1 MKKIFRSVAALAVVM
16 FAGCT
21 TEIVD
26 DNFAPAV
33 DGNTTVVTF
42 DLGES
47 RTSLGELD
55 ENNHRKVLWS
65 TGDKIAINGVT
76 SAEAVIS
83 EENPSKA
90 LFSFDSALVYPY
102 NALYPAAFYKD
113 DATITLPATQGV
125 GVGTF
130 ATNTLPM
137 AAHIG
142 EGEAATLHH
151 VAGALRFR
159 IKQAAAEGADAHEIH
174 HVEFR
179 GNNGEQ
185 LSGDFAIDYTNLT
198 LTSASEAEAD
208 KVVATKVYAD
218 SSKEE
223 DLNVFVV
230 VPART
235 YERGFTLRII
245 DKNGHYMDVKSEI
258 SQTIAKGEIKAMPSV
273 EFVPTGTLVNVE
285 IKSAADLVAFA
296 KEYNTGKYSTIAP
309 FVVNIA
315 EDIVFDDAT
324 NAEWEPIGNALSDE
338 STNYFHGIL
347 EGNNH
352 LIKNWKTSHP
362 LFAYT
367 GSGSLIKDLTIDA
380 SCVLTAN
387 FADGEQYT
395 ASFVG
400 YHRGVLYN
408 CANNA
413 AIVATGSWS
422 KDAYVAGL
430 AGRVVVG
437 EVENCSMNGS
447 ITIDENFKV
456 AGAIYVGGLVG
467 RVSNADG
474 KITNSHF
481 TNGISFAGGSSDSS
495 KKGYIGGIVGYTAG
509 AVKGCTS
516 GTGMS
521 IVGAHATN
529 YIHTIYWGG
538 IAGYV
543 YPNTTISE
551 CVNNSIVK
559 LTYQRNSDATRNLYM
574 GGIAGYV
581 DADAVV
587 KSCNNAAEVQ
597 SRSACKTISIGGIVG
612 LAVADSTIDDC
623 NNTSTVSARSSNA
636 GSNGGRYLSIG
647 GIIGACATSN
657 VSNVLNSGTI
667 AVSKSENN
675 LTANLCMGG
684 CIGELL
690 TALDGK
696 NTVANSGKL
705 EFTDTSANRSFLGV
719 GGVVG
724 VINKAGANLS
734 NVSNSGAITDSAA
747 TLHTNAFIGGVVGLI
762 RQAATV
768 SGVTNNG
775 QVHFAN
781 VTKTHVNLGLGGIIG
796 GVGSYAYDTNNS
808 VVVETLVTAHID
820 NAINNGKVVI
830 TKNGVSPN
838 FAGGGIVGIIK
849 GAGSSVINCENRAHI
864 DCRVSNNGYNDEALD
879 TTIPSQFDASNVIVA
894 NTSATCAAGIA
905 GFALG
910 TEGAPLQ
917 ITNCKSTDTTNPI
930 QSYRGYTGG
939 IVGYARY
946 AAIADCS
953 NVTTVSSANT
963 SNRCGGIAG
972 YIHSSTITNS
982 TATCTVDGVKNT
994 YSGGIAGGMNA
1005 TSTISSSK
1013 FNGKVTASG
1022 NAGTKLGAIVA
1033 YSAAGA
1039 TITDCGAKGQI
1050 GFTTALASIT
1060 VDAFCGDDN
1069 ATITGSYIL
1078 E

>member
-1 MKKIFRSVAALAVVM
+1 MKKIFRSVAALAVVL

-21 TEIVD
+21 TEPVED
-26 DNFAPAV
+26 TFAPSV
-33 DGNTTVVTF
+33 DGGTTVVTF

-47 RTSLGELD
+47 RTSLGDLD
-55 ENNHRKVLWS
+55 DNNRRKVLWS
-65 TGDKIAINGVT
+65 AGDKIAINGVT
-76 SAEAVIS
+76 SAEAVIN
-83 EENPSKA
+83 EENPA
-90 LFSFDSALVYPY
+90 LASFSFDGTLAYPY
-102 NALYPAAFYKD
+102 NALYPAEFYKD
-113 DATITLPATQGV
+113 EATIALPATQGV
-125 GVGTF
+125 GVGSF

-137 AAHIG
+137 ASHIG

-151 VAGALRFR
+151 IAGALRFR
-159 IKQAAAEGADAHEIH
+159 IKQAAAEGADAHKIH
-174 HVEFR
+174 HLEFR

-185 LSGDFAIDYTNLT
+185 LVGDFAIDYTTLT
-198 LTSASEAEAD
+198 LTPASEAEAD
-208 KVVATKVYAD
+208 KVVATRVNAD
-218 SSKEE
+218 SSKEQ
-223 DLNVFVV
+223 DLDIFVV

-245 DKNGHYMDVKSEI
+245 DENGHYMDVKSEI

-285 IKSAADLVAFA
+285 IKSAAELVAFA
-296 KEYNTGKYSTIAP
+296 KEYNAGTYADINP
-309 FVVNIA
+309 FVVELAN
-315 EDIVFDDAT
+315 DIVFDDAT
-324 NAEWEPIGNALSDE
+324 NAEWESIGNVLADE
-338 STNYFHGIL
+338 STNYFHGIFD
-347 EGNNH
+347 GKGFA
-352 LIKNWKTSHP
+352 IKNWTTSRP

-387 FADGEQYT
+387 FADNVEYAAG
-395 ASFVG
+395 FVG
-400 YHRGVLYN
+400 YHRGDLYN
-408 CANNA
+408 CVNNA
-413 AIVATGSWS
+413 AITATGAWS

-437 EVENCSMNGS
+437 KVENCSMNGN
-447 ITIDENFKV
+447 ITIDENFKS
-456 AGAIYVGGLVG
+456 AGVIYIGGLVG

-474 KITNSHF
+474 EILNSHY
-481 TNGISFAGGSSDSS
+481 TATISFAGGSSEAD
-495 KKGYIGGIVGYTAG
+495 KKGYIGGIAG
-509 AVKGCTS
+509 CNAGTVKGCTN
-516 GTGMS
+516 GVGMS
-521 IVGAHATN
+521 VIGSHATN
-529 YIHTIYWGG
+529 YIKTIYWGG
-538 IAGYV
+538 IVGYISENATV
-543 YPNTTISE
+543 SE

-559 LTYQRNSDATRNLYM
+559 LTYQRNSDATRYLYM
-574 GGIAGYV
+574 GGIAGFV
-581 DADAVV
+581 DKNATIKD
-587 KSCNNAAEVQ
+587 CDNAAEVQ

-612 LAVADSTIDDC
+612 HAETDSVIEDC
-623 NNTSTVSARSSNA
+623 NNTSVVSARTSSA

-647 GIIGACATSN
+647 GIIGVCETSN
-657 VSNVLNSGTI
+657 VSSVLNSGNI

-675 LTANLCMGG
+675 LTANICVGG

-690 TALDGK
+690 AALDGK
-696 NTVANSGKL
+696 NTVANSAAIDY
-705 EFTDTSANRSFLGV
+705 TDTSANRTFLGV

-768 SGVTNNG
+768 SGATNNG
-775 QVHFAN
+775 QVHFADI
-781 VTKTHVNLGLGGIIG
+781 TKTHVNLGLGGIVG
-796 GVGSYAYDTNNS
+796 GVGNYAYDTNKL
-808 VVVETLVTAHID
+808 VVVETLVTAHIE

-849 GAGSSVINCENRAHI
+849 GAGSSVTNCENTAHI

-917 ITNCKSTDTTNPI
+917 ITNCKSTGTTNPI

-1005 TSTISSSK
+1005 TSAISSSK

-1039 TITDCGAKGQI
+1039 TITDCGAKGKI